1 MAERG
6 RLYRWP
12 RNRPFGDSKARP
24 VLVVSPE
31 AANGAS
37 QRRVVVPISRDPRL
51 AQLAL
56 AVPLPATPG
65 TGLQQP
71 SYAMAWHP
79 TTVLREQQEGPFG
92 RISPEQLR
100 SVLAALRTALDLD
113 MLEPWR
119 EGE

>member
-12 RNRPFGDSKARP
+12 RNRPSGDSKARP

-37 QRRVVVPISRDPRL
+37 KRRVVVPISSDPRL
-51 AQLAL
+51 AELAL

-79 TTVLREQQEGPFG
+79 TTVLREQLEDPFG
-92 RISPEQLR
+92 RISPELLR

-113 MLEPWR
+113 MLEPWQ
-119 EGE
+119 EGV

>member
-12 RNRPFGDSKARP
+12 RNRPFGDSKPRP
-24 VLVVSPE
+24 VLVVSPD

-51 AQLAL
+51 SELVF
-56 AVPLPATPG
+56 AVPLPATAD
-65 TGLQQP
+65 TGLQQL

-79 TTVLREQQEGPFG
+79 TTVLREQLEGPFG

>member
-24 VLVVSPE
+24 VLVVSPD

-51 AQLAL
+51 AWQ
-56 AVPLPATPG
+56 
-65 TGLQQP
+65 
-71 SYAMAWHP
+71 P
-79 TTVLREQQEGPFG
+79 TTLLRDQLEGPLG
-92 RISPEQLR
+92 RISPEQLS
-100 SVLAALRTALDLD
+100 SVLAAMRMALDLD
-113 MLEPWR
+113 IPKPWQ
-119 EGE
+119 EGV